1 MATRKGTSSASA
13 SKDSL
18 SGPKFVQLYE
28 PLLAALRHLGGSA
41 RSAEATEQVARDLR
55 ITDADRADL
64 LDSGQPR
71 FDNTVAWARFYLAK
85 TGYIDTSK
93 RGVWTLTDKGR
104 AQKPLSHSDVLA
116 IFKEV
121 QGKVTDARGEPRE
134 SSEELATTIAKPPS
148 TQEEAG
154 FVDYQ
159 DELLAIL
166 QKLTPEGF
174 ERLCQQLLR
183 ESDFQEVT
191 VTGRSG
197 DGGIDGMGILQVNP
211 LVSFKV
217 IFQCKRYKGSVGAP
231 QVRDFRG
238 AMMGRAD
245 KGIILTT
252 GTFTTEAK
260 KEAIRDGV
268 PPIELVDGGKLVSL
282 MENSQM
288 GLKPVQSYVVDHSFF
303 EDFGYKK

>member
-1 MATRKGTSSASA
+1 MATRKATSQASP

-18 SGPKFVQLYE
+18 GGPKFVQLLE
-28 PLLAALRHLGGSA
+28 PLLAALRQLGGSA
-41 RSAEATEQVARDLR
+41 RSGEATDQVARDLR
-55 ITDADRADL
+55 ITDAERSDL
-64 LDSGQPR
+64 LNSGQPR
-71 FDNTVAWARFYLAK
+71 FDNTVAWARLYLAK
-85 TGYIDTSK
+85 SGYIDTSK

-104 AQKPLSHSDVLA
+104 AEGPLTLAQALA

-121 QGKVTDARGEPRE
+121 QGKIRGARGESQE
-134 SSEELATTIAKPPS
+134 ASDAVAMTIAMPPS
-148 TQEEAG
+148 MQEEAG
-154 FVDYQ
+154 FAGYQ

-166 QKLTPEGF
+166 QKLPPEGF
-174 ERLCQQLLR
+174 ERLCQRLLR

-197 DGGIDGMGILQVNP
+197 DGGIDGMGILQINP

-268 PPIELVDGGKLVSL
+268 PPIELVDGEKLVSL
-282 MENSQM
+282 MENSQL
-288 GLKPVQSYVVDHSFF
+288 GLKPEKSYSVVHSFF